1 MKSLATPFIVRP
13 VATTLIWVAVMLA
26 GLLARHVL
34 PIAPLP
40 QIEFPVISV
49 RATMPGASPEVMAS
63 SVATPLERS
72 LGAIA
77 GVQEMTSRSTE
88 GSTRITLQFDLS
100 RDINSAATDV
110 QGAINAARPSLPS
123 GLRSNPT
130 YRKANPSAAPIITL
144 ALTSD
149 TLTQGQLYDVASTI
163 VEQKLSQ
170 VPGVGEVQIGGSSLP
185 AVRIEVDPDAL
196 SQYGV
201 SLEQVRQAIAAANV
215 TRPKGMLENDT
226 TRWQIMA
233 NDLLSKAQD
242 YRPLLVSWKGGA
254 PVRLSDV
261 ATVEDSVENTENIGF
276 FNDRKAILVLVRSQA
291 NANIIATVDQIRADL
306 PALRAMLPAD
316 VNVDVAQDRT
326 PSIRASVQESENTL
340 MIAVGL
346 VIMVVLLFLRDWK
359 AALIPAAAVPVSL
372 IGTFGVMYLFGFS
385 LNTMSIMA
393 LIIATGFVVDDAIV
407 VLENIVRHIERG
419 VPPMRAAFRGTKE
432 VGFTV
437 LSMSVS
443 LIAVFIPI
451 LLMGGLPGRLFR
463 EFAITLSASILV
475 SLLVSLT
482 LTPMMA
488 ARMLRKKH
496 PRDANRPESNQA
508 SGSLTSSGE
517 SPAIPQGSS
526 KAFGYPLQHEVDWN
540 GRPNI
545 LFRLL
550 DRGMQAMVRAYSVS
564 LDWSLKHSRLMM
576 LVLAGT
582 IGLNF
587 YLYSI
592 VPKGFFPQQDTGM
605 MIGFFSTD
613 DGTSFQSMIP
623 KLDHYRKVLMKDPA
637 IRTVTAY
644 ASGGGGSNSS
654 FLAVQLKPFGERD
667 VSVQQVI
674 TRLRSQLAGVAGAQ
688 LFLIPAQ
695 DIRVGGRQT
704 KAQYQYTLMATE
716 LQDLKEWLPK
726 VQQAISVL
734 PELVDVST
742 DVEDRGRQ
750 VVINIDRDAAT
761 RLGVPMNTISAALNN
776 AFAQRQISVIYGEL
790 NQYRVVMSVAPRHAQ
805 DMESL
810 KKVYVINS
818 RGERV
823 PLSAFARLETTNAPL
838 SVRHQGQFAADTI
851 SFDLAPGVSLGQ
863 ATAAIDQ
870 AVAAINLPTDRIQAG
885 FQGTAAALQSALS
898 NQPWLILAALVTMYI
913 VLGMLYE
920 STIHPLTILST
931 LPSAGVGALLA
942 LLWLKTEFSLIA
954 LIGVFLLIGIVKKNA
969 IMMVDFA
976 LDAQRKQGK
985 SPKDAIH
992 EACLTRFRP
1001 IMMTTFA
1008 AIFGAIPLVMATGAG
1023 VEIRRPLGITI
1034 VGGLVFSQV
1043 LTLYTTPVVYL
1054 YMERLRSWA
1063 ARIRQ
1068 RRQSRTTP
1076 TVSMHS

>member
-1 MKSLATPFIVRP
+1 MKSLATPFIIRP
-13 VATTLIWVAVMLA
+13 VATTLIWVAVVLA

-196 SQYGV
+196 SHYGV

-215 TRPKGMLENDT
+215 TRPKGILENDT
-226 TRWQIMA
+226 TRWQVMA
-233 NDLLSKAQD
+233 NDQLSKARD
-242 YRPLLVSWKGGA
+242 YQPLLVSWKGGA

-261 ATVEDSVENTENIGF
+261 AKVEDSVENTENIGF

-340 MIAVGL
+340 VIAVGL

-372 IGTFGVMYLFGFS
+372 IGTFGVMYLCGFS

-419 VPPMRAAFRGTKE
+419 VPPLRAAFRGTKE

-496 PRDANRPESNQA
+496 AGGINKRDPRDNSDRVAGEPNDHEKNAPSLQETVSN
-508 SGSLTSSGE
+508 T
-517 SPAIPQGSS
+517 
-526 KAFGYPLQHEVDWN
+526 
-540 GRPNI
+540 RPNI
-545 LFRLL
+545 LFRTL
-550 DRGMQAMVRAYSVS
+550 DRGMQAMVYAYSVS

-674 TRLRSQLAGVAGAQ
+674 SRLRPQLGGVPGAR
-688 LFLIPAQ
+688 LFLVPGQ
-695 DIRVGGRQT
+695 DVRIGGRQT
-704 KAQYQYTLMATE
+704 SSQYQYTLMATE

-726 VQQAISVL
+726 VQQAIAKL
-734 PELVDVST
+734 PELVDVDT

-750 VVINIDRDAAT
+750 VVISIDRDAAT
-761 RLGVPMNTISAALNN
+761 RLGVPMNAISATLNN
-776 AFAQRQISVIYGEL
+776 AFAQRQVSVIYGEL
-790 NQYRVVMSVAPRHAQ
+790 NQYRVVMSVAARHAQ

-823 PLSAFARLETTNAPL
+823 PLSAFAKLETTNAPL

-851 SFDLAPGVSLGQ
+851 SFDLAEGVSLGQ

-976 LDAQRKQGK
+976 LDAQRIRGK
-985 SPKDAIH
+985 SPREAIH

-1054 YMERLRSWA
+1054 YMERLRRWA
-1063 ARIRQ
+1063 GKLRQ
-1068 RRQSRTTP
+1068 ERQSRANP
-1076 TVSMHS
+1076 TVSIHS